1 MSRTLP
7 RGYELGGRHAAD
19 PINSHKPRGK
29 ARNQRKAAKDG
40 PNWTGTE
47 LRKREAFLKQF
58 CKNKEGPGGNSE
70 AYKDNYADVFG
81 HE

>member
-1 MSRTLP
+1 MKK
-7 RGYELGGRHAAD
+7 GWGINERHAAD

-40 PNWTGTE
+40 PSWTPTE
-47 LRKREAFLKQF
+47 QKRREAFLKQF

>member
-1 MSRTLP
+1 MK
-7 RGYELGGRHAAD
+7 RGWGVNERHAAD

-40 PNWTGTE
+40 PSWTGTE
-47 LRKREAFLKQF
+47 LKKREAFLRQF
-58 CKNKEGPGGNSE
+58 MRNKEGAGGNTQ
-70 AYKDNYADVFG
+70 AFKDNYAETFG